1 MPHETRQPAE
11 IERAIARERDELAG
25 TLEELRDRLSFEG
38 AWRRAGRHLRE
49 NGSDYGQ
56 TFGNMVREK
65 PLALAL
71 TTIGL
76 TWLIFGPATKSSA
89 RAVPER
95 RWQPRAVDADPDDAM
110 TADAMS
116 ASERAARTS
125 SAYETATGASPDRR
139 FDQTGDKTASSYTA
153 VSTRRPSDTPSG
165 AVGTGSDVSN
175 DELGTGSDIS
185 NDEDRREPPG
195 TPPSF
200 QSERPDVSQPSPAV
214 HTTSGRPEGTDEDNR
229 NRNETNS

>member
-89 RAVPER
+89 HAVPER
-95 RWQPRAVDADPDDAM
+95 RWQPRSVDADPDDTM

-116 ASERAARTS
+116 ASDRAARRSPS
-125 SAYETATGASPDRR
+125 SAYETATGASLDRR
-139 FDQTGDKTASSYTA
+139 FDQTGDHTTSSYTA
-153 VSTRRPSDTPSG
+153 VPTRRPSDTPSDT
-165 AVGTGSDVSN
+165 VGTESDVS
-175 DELGTGSDIS
+175 DGD
-185 NDEDRREPPG
+185 DRRDAPG

-214 HTTSGRPEGTDEDNR
+214 HTTSGRPEGTDGHDR
-229 NRNETNS
+229 DRNETNS